1 MWIPSF
7 IDFILSNIAFLG
19 LMFTA
24 NSVSNSLSGLSIIS
38 TLIVGKIFFNKIIL
52 KNEILGSCFVI
63 IGSIIIG
70 FSITN

>member
-1 MWIPSF
+1 
-7 IDFILSNIAFLG
+7 
-19 LMFTA
+19 MFTA